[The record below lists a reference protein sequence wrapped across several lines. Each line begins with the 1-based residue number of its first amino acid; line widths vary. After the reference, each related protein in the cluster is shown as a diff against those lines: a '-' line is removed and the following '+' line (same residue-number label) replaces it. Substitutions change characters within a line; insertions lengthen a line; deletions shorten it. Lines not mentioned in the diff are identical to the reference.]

1 MSRRHVISS
10 LALGIS
16 ASLGVGLTSCATT
29 VIAPSDTTAPIAA
42 TATTLPTGTPAELL
56 PRLLVEVG
64 KLSDAIGNNDHKA
77 QQLQTIDNLWNA
89 VRPAVASADGVIVS
103 SFDGMIAL
111 CHTGEKVNRPADADK
126 CFRNLTALAG
136 DFLAKHP

>member
-1 MSRRHVISS
+1 MSRRHVIGS
-10 LALGIS
+10 LALAIS
-16 ASLGVGLTSCATT
+16 AGLGLSLTSCATT
-29 VIAPSDTTAPIAA
+29 VIVPSGTTEPNAA

-77 QQLQTIDNLWNA
+77 QQLQIIDNLWNA
-89 VRPAVASADGVIVS
+89 VRPAVASADGVMAT

-126 CFRNLTALAG
+126 CFSNLTALAG